1 MGASLTPPARSVR
14 RWLAAGL
21 IALLGA
27 AGVTLGA
34 ATAAGHRPGA
44 SAATGRPGAS
54 AATGRL
60 PTAARRAGPNLL
72 ADATA
77 GRWQR
82 WTVRP
87 PQAATIRPA
96 ALGLGLQA
104 AGNHPWSVWSG
115 SPAGGLVPVTPG
127 ALVRASASAA
137 APGPP
142 LRADAILAFYDAAGS
157 LLTTVWGASAAL
169 AASPTALPGALGL
182 APPGTSGVALGVAFY
197 TPVVGQ
203 QLQVAGATVRAGPP
217 PDPPPVAGPLHVVGN
232 HILDA
237 RGRVFVPRGVNLTG
251 FEMSPDPSGIDATLI
266 RQIRG
271 WGATM
276 VRVAVGEQYWL
287 AQSCQYAPG
296 YRQRIDQVVRWIT
309 AAGMVALLDLHATT
323 AGGVCGTAGPQP
335 MADAAFAL
343 TFWRQVAARY
353 RSNPLVAF
361 DLFNEPQDISSRV
374 WLSGGTVHSWGRSW
388 PAAGMQ
394 QLYDAVRGAGARNL
408 VVVSGVDWANRLPQH
423 LVAGDNIAY
432 GVHAY
437 TCQAAPPP
445 RCTSPN
451 PDDPL
456 PILSGWVAPGA
467 TVPVVVS
474 EFGWPSGSQ
483 GRYLQAVITTA
494 QRHGWG
500 WLAYTVTG
508 TNRGPFQLVAA
519 QIAGGPAEP
528 SAAGMVV
535 LRALASAP

>member
-1 MGASLTPPARSVR
+1 MGLT
-14 RWLAAGL
+14 
-21 IALLGA
+21 ALLA
-27 AGVTLGA
+27 TAGVTLGA
-34 ATAAGHRPGA
+34 ATVATQHRD
-44 SAATGRPGAS
+44 AATT
-54 AATGRL
+54 TGRS
-60 PTAARRAGPNLL
+60 PTVGVRPGPNLL
-72 ADATA
+72 ADASG

-82 WTVRP
+82 WAVQP
-87 PQAATIRPA
+87 FQAARLAPA
-96 ALGLGLQA
+96 ASGLWLRATGSQ
-104 AGNHPWSVWSG
+104 PWSLWSG
-115 SPAGGLVPVTPG
+115 TPAGGLVSVTPG
-127 ALVRASASAA
+127 ALVSASASVA

-142 LRADAILAFYDAAGS
+142 VRADAVLAFYDSAGS
-157 LLTTVWGASAAL
+157 LLTTVWGAGAAL
-169 AASPTALPGALGL
+169 SATSTALPQALGL
-182 APPGTSGVALGVAFY
+182 APPGTSGVALGIAFY
-197 TPVVGQ
+197 TPVAGQ
-203 QLQVAGATVRAGPP
+203 QLQVTGAAVRAGPP
-217 PDPPPVAGPLHVVGN
+217 PDPPPVVGPLRVVGN
-232 HILDA
+232 HIVDA
-237 RGRVFVPRGVNLTG
+237 LGQIFVPRGINLTG
-251 FEMSPDPSGIDATLI
+251 FEMSPDPPGIDAELI
-266 RQIRG
+266 GQIRG

-323 AGGVCGTAGPQP
+323 AGGACGTAGPQP
-335 MADAAFAL
+335 MADAAFAPI
-343 TFWRQVAARY
+343 FWRQVAARY

-374 WLSGGTVHSWGRSW
+374 WLSGGTVRSWGRSW
-388 PAAGMQ
+388 TAAGMQ
-394 QLYDAVRGAGARNL
+394 QLYDAVRAAGARNL
-408 VVVSGVDWANRLPQH
+408 VVVSGDDWANRLPQH

-437 TCQAAPPP
+437 TCQTAPPP
-445 RCTSPN
+445 RCTSPD

-467 TVPVVVS
+467 TVPVVVT

-494 QRHGWG
+494 ERHGWG

-508 TNRGPFQLVAA
+508 TNQGPFQLVAA

-535 LRALASAP
+535 LGALASAP